1 MIPKDIYYAQRGS
14 LAEQKFY
21 QFLIDY
27 GYPQQVLRPES
38 VPVPQSRDWGADFFV
53 LAPGLSSDFLA
64 AFEVKARLVLGS
76 IHKERLAQIADRVC
90 HDHPGC
96 VYYLVVVDAEMPTA
110 FQYDERKRE
119 FVRSKRIPTYD
130 ELTAG
135 WLRRV
140 SYVDGIRLHNVTVF
154 KSLRLNFAR
163 GLNVF
168 IGENG
173 FGKSTLLRLL
183 YGQAKWATESA
194 LRDGVKKKDRDGYVE
209 SVFGLPARSLIARQ
223 GDADRALIET
233 RFSGLSNGV
242 SFVNLTRSG
251 VRVGARPLMA
261 NPIPSVVFLQAHE
274 ILSAYRGYASL
285 WARYAA
291 NMSRDGTIIDTVNLL
306 SLPALR
312 SIPKGL
318 ADVCAGLEKSIGGR
332 IELDEKEET
341 FFFVEPKKGGLR
353 TPIDLT
359 AEGWRKIGQLLILLR
374 NGAIAPGSVLIW
386 DEPEANLNPKLE
398 KVVAALLVGIAR
410 SGVQVFIAT
419 HSLFLANEFDIALR
433 TEPLETGARFIN
445 LKKGGRVDVGDS
457 LSEIDG
463 ITLIEESM
471 SQSDRYMELD

>member
-1 MIPKDIYYAQRGS
+1 MMLKDVHYAQRGW
-14 LAEQKFY
+14 LAEQEFY
-21 QFLIDY
+21 RFLIGH

-38 VPVPQSRDWGADFFV
+38 ASVARSRDSGADFFV
-53 LAPGLSSDFLA
+53 LAPGLSADFLA
-64 AFEVKARLVLGS
+64 AFEVKSRLGLS
-76 IHKERLAQIADRVC
+76 SSHKERYAPIADGVC
-90 HDHPGC
+90 RDHPGC
-96 VYYLVVVDAEMPTA
+96 VYYLVVVDDGMPTA
-110 FQYDERKRE
+110 FQYDVRNRE

-130 ELTAG
+130 ELMAG

-140 SYVDGIRLHNVTVF
+140 SYVGGMRLRNVTVF

-173 FGKSTLLRLL
+173 FGKSTLLRLF

-194 LRDGVKKKDRDGYVE
+194 MRDGVKKKNRDGYVE
-209 SVFGLPARSLIARQ
+209 SVFGLPAYSLIARQ
-223 GDADRALIET
+223 GDADRASIET

-242 SFVNLTRSG
+242 AIVNLTRSG
-251 VRVGARPLMA
+251 VRVEARPLMA

-274 ILSAYRGYASL
+274 ILSTYHGYASL
-285 WARYAA
+285 WARYAE

-318 ADVCAGLEKSIGGR
+318 TDVCASLEKSIGGR
-332 IELDEKEET
+332 IELDEKEGV
-341 FFFVEPKKGGLR
+341 FFFVESKKGGLR

-398 KVVAALLVGIAR
+398 KVVAALLVGMAR

-419 HSLFLANEFDIALR
+419 HSLFLANELDIALR
-433 TEPLETGARFIN
+433 TEPLETGARFVN
-445 LKKGGRVDVGDS
+445 LKKGGRADVGDS

-471 SQSDRYMELD
+471 SQSDRFMELD

>member
-1 MIPKDIYYAQRGS
+1 MMLKDIRYAQGGS

-38 VPVPQSRDWGADFFV
+38 ASVPPSRDWGADFFA

-64 AFEVKARLVLGS
+64 AFEVKSRLGLDLF
-76 IHKERLAQIADRVC
+76 HKDQLTQIAGRVC
-90 HDHPGC
+90 RDYPGC
-96 VYYLVVVDAEMPTA
+96 VYYLVVVDAEIPTA
-110 FQYDERKRE
+110 YQYDVRKRE
-119 FVRSKRIPTYD
+119 FVRSKRMPTYD
-130 ELTAG
+130 ELVAG

-140 SYVDGIRLHNVTVF
+140 SYVRGMRLRNVTIF
-154 KSLRLNFAR
+154 TSLRLNFAR

-173 FGKSTLLRLL
+173 FGKSTLLRLI
-183 YGQAKWATESA
+183 YGQSKWASESV
-194 LRDGVKKKDRDGYVE
+194 LRDGVRKKDRDGYVE
-209 SVFGLPARSLIARQ
+209 SVFGLPAASLIARR
-223 GDADRALIET
+223 GDAERASIET
-233 RFSGLSNGV
+233 QFSRLSNG
-242 SFVNLTRSG
+242 SALVNLTRSG
-251 VRVGARPLMA
+251 ARVEARPLMA

-274 ILSAYRGYASL
+274 ILSTYRGYASL

-332 IELDEKEET
+332 VELDEKEGA
-341 FFFVEPKKGGLR
+341 FFFVESKKGGLR

-359 AEGWRKIGQLLILLR
+359 AEGWRKIGQLLVLLR

-386 DEPEANLNPKLE
+386 DEPESNLNPKLE
-398 KVVAALLVGIAR
+398 KAVAALLVGIAR

-419 HSLFLANEFDIALR
+419 HSLFLANELDIALR
-433 TEPLETGARFIN
+433 TEPLEMGARFIN
-445 LKKGGRVDVGDS
+445 LKKGGRADVGGS